1 MTQLLAIT
9 SAALFGFADFAGGI
23 ASRRMPAWKATA
35 WSQLLGT
42 PFLVIGL
49 VVVAA
54 PEVTRPD
61 LVWGAAGGLFGLV
74 GLAIMYAT
82 LAAGAMSVVA
92 PIIGAG
98 AAIIPVT
105 WAVATGESMSP
116 LEWAGIVGAGAAV
129 ALLASQP
136 GAGRINRRLFLQALA
151 AAFGFGVFFIALG
164 QTNQAS
170 GLWPLAAARIV
181 TVPLAFAIVLVRQ
194 VRPIAPRGSWR
205 LVAITGS
212 FDMTA
217 NIAIVLAVQRGPLGI
232 NAVLGSLYPLF
243 TVAAAIII
251 LKERPTARQL
261 AGIALAMG
269 SILIL
274 AI

>member
-9 SAALFGFADFAGGI
+9 SAALFGIADFAGGI
-23 ASRRMPAWKATA
+23 ATRRLPAWTVTA

-42 PFLVIGL
+42 PFLVVGL

-61 LVWGAAGGLFGLV
+61 LLWGAAGGLFGLV

-98 AAIIPVT
+98 AAVIPVI

-116 LEWAGIVGAGAAV
+116 LEWAGIAGAGGAV

-136 GAGRINRRLFLQALA
+136 GTGRINRRLFLQALA

-164 QTNQAS
+164 QTNEAS

-181 TVPLAFAIVLVRQ
+181 TIPVAFSVVVLTKT
-194 VRPIAPRGSWR
+194 RPITPKGSWR
-205 LVAITGS
+205 LIAIAGF

-251 LKERPTARQL
+251 LKERPTARQFVGITL
-261 AGIALAMG
+261 AVA
-269 SILIL
+269 SIVVL

>member
-1 MTQLLAIT
+1 MTQLLAIS
-9 SAALFGFADFAGGI
+9 SAALFGIADFAGGI
-23 ASRRMPAWKATA
+23 ATRRMPAWKVTA
-35 WSQLLGT
+35 WTQLLGI
-42 PFLVIGL
+42 PMLVVGLVI
-49 VVVAA
+49 VAA
-54 PEVTRPD
+54 PEVTRSD
-61 LVWGAAGGLFGLV
+61 LLWGAAGGLFGLV

-98 AAIIPVT
+98 AAIIPVI
-105 WAVATGESMSP
+105 WAVVTGESMSP
-116 LEWAGIVGAGAAV
+116 IEWAGIVAAGGAV

-136 GAGRINRRLFLQALA
+136 GVGRLNRRLFVQALA
-151 AAFGFGVFFIALG
+151 AALGFGVFFIALG
-164 QTNQAS
+164 QTNEAS
-170 GLWPLAAARIV
+170 GLWPLAAARMV
-181 TVPLAFAIVLVRQ
+181 TIPVAFSMVLLLRM
-194 VRPIAPRGSWR
+194 RPIAPHGSWR
-205 LVAITGS
+205 LVATAGF
-212 FDMTA
+212 FDMTG

-261 AGIALAMG
+261 VGIALAVG
-269 SILIL
+269 SILLL